1 MNRIGRFLN
10 NRYEILES
18 IGVGGMA
25 DVYKALDHTLNRYV
39 AIKVLKEELNSD
51 ETFVKKFR
59 QEAMAAASLSHP
71 NVVNIFDVGQEDSIN
86 YIVMELCEGVTLKE
100 YIRRKGKL
108 EIYETINIAIQI
120 ANGIQAAHDRGIIHR
135 DIKPQNVII
144 TTDGKAKV
152 TDFGI
157 AKAVSSQTITASTV
171 GSVHYISPEQARGSY
186 CDGRSDIYSLGIT
199 IYEMLTGR
207 VPFDGDSTVAVALLH
222 IQGEMIPPST
232 YEPMIPVSLE
242 KIVMKCTQKKP
253 EERYA
258 SALDLIADLRRALMT
273 PNEDFV
279 KIIRLDTSGETHIFS
294 EDEAKK
300 IKEQTTGKTGV
311 VRTKEEDDYQ
321 LGIDEEEDTEEEDI
335 NVDSKFEKVIMGI
348 GILVLICI
356 IAIAVVL
363 VGRALNVFPWL
374 DSSKQTTAQIEESLG
389 KNQTKMPDVVG
400 LPLDEA
406 TQKLKENNLGRV
418 LKEEESDEYEPGYVI
433 RAEYAKGKVL
443 EKNTTVILY
452 VSVTSNTVTIPES
465 LIGKT
470 EAAATNALKQLGLMV
485 KTQPGSSSTVEK
497 GHVYGCNPKTGT
509 DVKVGTEVI
518 VYISSGPAVE
528 KVAVPDLLSKAES
541 EAKELLEKNN
551 LSGEADYKYS
561 NDVGAGKVISQ
572 DPKPGTRVDEGS
584 KVSYVVSLGTEETMI
599 RVPKLTGRTLEEAK
613 ALLEENN
620 LKLGDVSEK
629 TSSTDAG
636 KVISQSISSG
646 TEVSEDTTIDLVVS
660 KGEESLTVPSLK
672 GKTESEAKSELSQLG
687 LRGYKIS
694 SEYSN
699 LAKGEIISTTPSAG
713 KKVEK
718 GTSIGYV
725 VSKGPEPTKETTTK
739 KETEEETEKATIEPN
754 KNSEKKNTAEE
765 SNQEE

>member
-561 NDVGAGKVISQ
+561 NDVDAGKVISQ

-584 KVSYVVSLGTEETMI
+584 KVSYVVSLGTDETMI

-713 KKVEK
+713 KKVEQ

>member
-10 NRYEILES
+10 NRYEIIES

-39 AIKVLKEELNSD
+39 AVKVLKEELNSD

-86 YIVMELCEGVTLKE
+86 YIVMELCEGVTLKD

-242 KIVMKCTQKKP
+242 KIVMKCTRKKP

-300 IKEQTTGKTGV
+300 IKEQTTGKIGV
-311 VRTKEEDDYQ
+311 TRTKEEDDYQ
-321 LGIDEEEDTEEEDI
+321 RGIDEEEDTEEEEDI
-335 NVDSKFEKVIMGI
+335 NVDSKFEKVVMGI
-348 GILVLICI
+348 GILVLVCI

-363 VGRALNVFPWL
+363 AGRALHVFPWL
-374 DSSKQTTAQIEESLG
+374 DSNTSTTKQVEESLG
-389 KNQTKMPDVVG
+389 KNQTTMPDVVG
-400 LPLDEA
+400 IPLDEA
-406 TQKLKENNLGRV
+406 TQKLKDSGLGRV

-443 EKNTTVILY
+443 EKNTTVTLY

-470 EAAATNALKQLGLMV
+470 KAAATNALKKLGLMV
-485 KTQPGSSSTVEK
+485 KTQSGSSSNVEK

-509 DVKVGTEVI
+509 DVKVGTEVVI
-518 VYISSGPAVE
+518 YISSGPAVE
-528 KVAVPDLLSKAES
+528 KVAVPDLLSKTES

-561 NDVGAGKVISQ
+561 NDVDEGKVISQ
-572 DPKPGTRVDEGS
+572 DPKPGRRVDEGS
-584 KVSYVVSLGTEETMI
+584 KVSYVVSLGEEEEMSTI
-599 RVPKLTGRTLEEAK
+599 PNLTGKTLEEAK
-613 ALLEENN
+613 SLLEENN
-620 LKLGDVSEK
+620 LKLGNVSEE
-629 TSSTDAG
+629 TSNTDAG

-646 TEVSEDTTIDLVVS
+646 TEVSKNTSVDLVVS
-660 KGEESLTVPSLK
+660 KGQESLTVPSLK
-672 GKTESEAKSELSQLG
+672 GKTESEAKSELSKLG
-687 LRGYKIS
+687 LKGYKIS

-718 GTSIGYV
+718 GTEVGYV
-725 VSKGPEPTKETTTK
+725 VSKGPEPTKESTTQEETQ
-739 KETEEETEKATIEPN
+739 KETETLEPN
-754 KNSEKKNTAEE
+754 KNSAKIDRTEE

>member
-242 KIVMKCTQKKP
+242 KIVMKCTQKRP

-443 EKNTTVILY
+443 EKNTTVTLY

-485 KTQPGSSSTVEK
+485 KTQTGSSSTVEK

-528 KVAVPDLLSKAES
+528 KVAVPDLLSKTES

-613 ALLEENN
+613 VLLEENN
-620 LKLGDVSEK
+620 LKLGDVSEQ

>member
-242 KIVMKCTQKKP
+242 KIVMKCTQKRP

-443 EKNTTVILY
+443 EKNTTVTLY

-485 KTQPGSSSTVEK
+485 KTQTGSSSTVEK

-528 KVAVPDLLSKAES
+528 KVAVPDLLSKTES

-561 NDVGAGKVISQ
+561 NDVDAGKVISQ

-620 LKLGDVSEK
+620 LKLGDVSEQ

-660 KGEESLTVPSLK
+660 KGEASLTVPSLK

>member
-561 NDVGAGKVISQ
+561 NDVDAGKVINQ

-620 LKLGDVSEK
+620 LKLGDVSEQ

-660 KGEESLTVPSLK
+660 KGKESLTVPSLK

>member
-561 NDVGAGKVISQ
+561 NDVDAGKVINQ

-713 KKVEK
+713 KKVEQ

>member
-242 KIVMKCTQKKP
+242 KIVMKCTQKRP

-443 EKNTTVILY
+443 EKNTTVTLY

-485 KTQPGSSSTVEK
+485 KTQTGSSSTVEK

-528 KVAVPDLLSKAES
+528 KVAVPDLLSKTES

-561 NDVGAGKVISQ
+561 NDVDAGKVINQ

-613 ALLEENN
+613 VLLEENN
-620 LKLGDVSEK
+620 LKLGDVSEQ

>member
-10 NRYEILES
+10 NRYEIIES

-356 IAIAVVL
+356 IAIAVIL

-374 DSSKQTTAQIEESLG
+374 DSGKQTTAQIEESLG

-406 TQKLKENNLGRV
+406 TQKLKENGLGRV

-443 EKNTTVILY
+443 EKNTTVTLY

-485 KTQPGSSSTVEK
+485 KTQTGSSSTVEK

-561 NDVGAGKVISQ
+561 NDVDAGKVISQ

-620 LKLGDVSEK
+620 LKLGDVSEQ

-636 KVISQSISSG
+636 MVISQSISSG
-646 TEVSEDTTIDLVVS
+646 TEVSEDTAIDLVVS

-754 KNSEKKNTAEE
+754 KNSEKKNTVEE

>member
-207 VPFDGDSTVAVALLH
+207 VPFDGDSTVAVAFLH

-242 KIVMKCTQKKP
+242 KIVMKCTQKRP

-443 EKNTTVILY
+443 EKNTTVTLY

-485 KTQPGSSSTVEK
+485 KTQTGSSSTVEK

-528 KVAVPDLLSKAES
+528 KVAVPDLLSKTES

-613 ALLEENN
+613 VLLEENN
-620 LKLGDVSEK
+620 LKLGDVSEQ

>member
-10 NRYEILES
+10 NRYEIIES

-356 IAIAVVL
+356 IAIAVIL

-374 DSSKQTTAQIEESLG
+374 DSGKQTTAQIEESLG

-406 TQKLKENNLGRV
+406 TQKLKENGLGRV

-443 EKNTTVILY
+443 EKNTTVTLY

-485 KTQPGSSSTVEK
+485 KTQTGSSSTVEK

-561 NDVGAGKVISQ
+561 NDVDAGKVISQ
-572 DPKPGTRVDEGS
+572 DPKPGMRVDEGS

-620 LKLGDVSEK
+620 LKLGDVSEQ

-636 KVISQSISSG
+636 MVISQSISSG
-646 TEVSEDTTIDLVVS
+646 TEVSEDTAIDLVVS

-687 LRGYKIS
+687 LKGYKIS

-699 LAKGEIISTTPSAG
+699 LAEGEIISTTPSAG

-718 GTSIGYV
+718 GTRIGYV
-725 VSKGPEPTKETTTK
+725 VSKGPEPTKETTTE
-739 KETEEETEKATIEPN
+739 KETEKETEKATIEPN
-754 KNSEKKNTAEE
+754 KNSEKKNATEE
-765 SNQEE
+765 SSQEE